1 MKAIYDATFP
11 LKRIKQRKKICKP
24 WITTEL
30 SARIRRKNAL
40 YNEFIKTKDPEL
52 FQAFKKFRTCLDKDI
67 KMVRRDY
74 YAPSFNLPVA
84 STAALWKK
92 LNSLLNYNTNEEMIQ
107 SLNINGIELQQK
119 ALADA
124 FNEHFVKIGSHS
136 TPDNDLEGIACNS
149 SFLALYFYVQ

>member
-1 MKAIYDATFP
+1 
-11 LKRIKQRKKICKP
+11 
-24 WITTEL
+24 
-30 SARIRRKNAL
+30 
-40 YNEFIKTKDPEL
+40 
-52 FQAFKKFRTCLDKDI
+52 
-67 KMVRRDY
+67 MVRRDY